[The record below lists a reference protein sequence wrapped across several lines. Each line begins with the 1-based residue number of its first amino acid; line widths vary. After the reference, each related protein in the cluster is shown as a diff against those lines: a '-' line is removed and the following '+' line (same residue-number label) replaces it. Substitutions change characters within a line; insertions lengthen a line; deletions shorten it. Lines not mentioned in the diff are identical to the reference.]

1 MRKLRIKIN
10 DSKCHFDKCFA
21 LIKKCFFKII
31 SKIEIILSNL
41 PLILSGFSWVSE
53 FVPQWNWKKK
63 IEIFFILKIRNI
75 FLEKMFETWN
85 IPCLDSISK
94 NIFEICFECLSSTQK
109 NEFRWVVF
117 ISIFQCKQIIDD
129 SANLKVNKVKTNE
142 QNFHFHWLLLLK
154 KFAYFLCTLKFMKI
168 EIIRIC

>member
-1 MRKLRIKIN
+1 MFRSDQKVFLQNNFKNRNNFIKSAANPFWVFLSVRICASVKL
-10 DSKCHFDKCFA
+10 
-21 LIKKCFFKII
+21 
-31 SKIEIILSNL
+31 
-41 PLILSGFSWVSE
+41 
-53 FVPQWNWKKK
+53 KKK
-63 IEIFFILKIRNI
+63 NRNI